1 MKGTSGISAM
11 RSARDLS
18 AYFFAK
24 AFEAFSRAPPLQQAF
39 HSNTRRRSSSS
50 RASDMTWA
58 ARWK

>member
-1 MKGTSGISAM
+1 M